1 MMMSHRSQPRTSI
14 SARLVGRNAAGS
26 KPAALSLTR
35 ENKGVAVCTPA
46 IRPDLSPYVDGNIDL
61 LLVALNQQCDAAAR
75 PRDLSLEV
83 RHRGDPRSID
93 PQHHVPRLQPGGQ
106 RRTRDVFDDQPAAG
120 VELLLLLGVERP
132 DGNAEL
138 AAAVIILVAR
148 GLGRLVVQQHRLDID
163 LASLVIAPD

>member
-75 PRDLSLEV
+75 PRDPSPPA
-83 RHRGDPRSID
+83 RH
-93 PQHHVPRLQPGGQ
+93 PGRQ
-106 RRTRDVFDDQPAAG
+106 RRTRDVFDDHPAAG

-138 AAAVIILVAR
+138 AAAVII
-148 GLGRLVVQQHRLDID
+148 
-163 LASLVIAPD
+163 